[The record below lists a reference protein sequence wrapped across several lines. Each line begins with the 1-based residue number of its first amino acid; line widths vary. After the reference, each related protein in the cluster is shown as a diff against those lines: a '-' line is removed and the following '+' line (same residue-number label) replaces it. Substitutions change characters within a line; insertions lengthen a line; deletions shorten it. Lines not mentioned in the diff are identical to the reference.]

1 MKIKD
6 IINAIN
12 EMCEVCKE
20 CDPCCTGNLIKKCFE
35 NGAPSLNYQS

>member
-1 MKIKD
+1 MKIKE

-20 CDPCCTGNLIKKCFE
+20 CDPCCTGNLIKKCVE
-35 NGAPSLNYQS
+35 N